1 MITLTYRYDK
11 KITRQDFLRKGST
24 MKFTQLGRTGLKVS
38 RLCLGTMTF
47 GWSSDEATS
56 FSIMDEAVN
65 AGITFFDTANIY
77 SSWADGNVG
86 GESETIIGKWMKTQD
101 RRNIIIATKVR
112 GRMWDGAN
120 GEGLSRH
127 HIIQSVEDSLKRL
140 QTDYIDLYQTHW
152 YDENTSIEET
162 LSALDSLVQ
171 SGKVR
176 YIGCSNYPAWRLTKS
191 AWAADVNNL
200 GRYES
205 LQPNY
210 SLFNRHEFE
219 SELADLC
226 LDQNIAVIPYS
237 PLAAGFA
244 TGKYTRDNQSPDTS
258 RGKSSLIQKLLN
270 NDTAFDVLDI
280 LNEIATEKDAP
291 TAQIA
296 LAWLLQQ
303 KSVTSPIIG
312 ARKVEQ
318 LTDLIGA
325 VDIDLSDSEITR
337 LTEASNSF

>member
-1 MITLTYRYDK
+1 MEF
-11 KITRQDFLRKGST
+11 TR
-24 MKFTQLGRTGLKVS
+24 LGRTGLNVS

-56 FSIMDEAVN
+56 FNIMDAAIEAD
-65 AGITFFDTANIY
+65 ITFFDTANIY
-77 SSWADGNVG
+77 SWWVDGNEG
-86 GESETIIGKWMKTQD
+86 GESETIIGKWLQNQD
-101 RRNIIIATKVR
+101 RRIIIIATKVR
-112 GRMWDGAN
+112 GRMWEGAN

-152 YDENTSIEET
+152 YDENTPIEET

-191 AWAADVNNL
+191 AWVADVNNL
-200 GRYES
+200 VRYES
-205 LQPNY
+205 LQPHY
-210 SLFNRHEFE
+210 SLFNRQEFE
-219 SELADLC
+219 RELADLC
-226 LDQNIAVIPYS
+226 LDQEIAVIPYS

-244 TGKYTRDNQSPDTS
+244 TGKYTRENQSPDSS
-258 RGKSSLIQKLLN
+258 RTKSSLIQKLLA

-280 LNEIATEKDAP
+280 LREIAMEKDVP

-296 LAWLLQQ
+296 LAWLLHQ
-303 KSVTSPIIG
+303 KSVTAPIIG

-318 LTDLIGA
+318 LTDLVGA
-325 VDIDLSDSEITR
+325 VDITLNDSELSR
-337 LTEASNSF
+337 LTEASESF